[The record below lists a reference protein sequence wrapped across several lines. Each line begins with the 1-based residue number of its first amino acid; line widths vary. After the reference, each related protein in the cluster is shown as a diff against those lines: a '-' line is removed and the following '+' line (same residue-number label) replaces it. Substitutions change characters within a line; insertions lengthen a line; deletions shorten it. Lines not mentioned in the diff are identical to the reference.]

1 MHHILRMNN
10 ICTGLLL
17 LSLWD
22 IIMMQA
28 VVEKI
33 PLIDHKKDET
43 ALEFGGIIFSLL
55 SNLTLK
61 IQYGNCSTAMDLRPV
76 TPTENATRTGT
87 RVMIENC
94 LKNKR
99 RARS

>member
-1 MHHILRMNN
+1 MSNR
-10 ICTGLLL
+10 
-17 LSLWD
+17 D
-22 IIMMQA
+22 KQP
-28 VVEKI
+28 VVEHQN
-33 PLIDHKKDET
+33 LDNET